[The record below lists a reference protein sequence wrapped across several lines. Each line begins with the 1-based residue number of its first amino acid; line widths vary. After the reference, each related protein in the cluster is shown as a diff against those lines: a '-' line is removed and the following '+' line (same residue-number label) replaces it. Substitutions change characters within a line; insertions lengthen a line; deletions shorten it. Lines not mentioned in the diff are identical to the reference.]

1 MSPETTQPSSA
12 SVAGDT
18 PTYDAIVIGAGF
30 GGLYALHHLRD
41 EMGLSVRS
49 FDGASDVGGTW
60 WYNRYPGA
68 RVDAPSSPFYAYT
81 FSQELVDEWEWPE
94 TQSTQADVL
103 AYIEF
108 VADRL
113 DLRKDIQFDTFV
125 TDARY
130 DEATQHWTIT
140 STDGELARA
149 RFLVCAIGAL
159 FVANKPDYP
168 GIDDFAGAIHHTGRW
183 PHEPVSFEGKRV
195 GVIGTGS
202 SGVQTIPEIAKTA
215 EHVTVFQ
222 RTPQYA
228 LPARNRPL
236 PKEDLEQ
243 YRRDWDEL
251 RTSMRKRGGWPFR
264 IEKHDPTDHTAAE
277 RWERFEEMWDR
288 GGMHLAINSFNGVY
302 VNEDLNE
309 EISEFVRTKIRSIVE
324 DPDTAD
330 KLMPSYPFGTK
341 RLILDNGYFEAYN
354 RDNVTLVDLRD
365 DPIESFTET
374 GVRTAEGEHP
384 IDILVLATGFDAV
397 SGSMLRLNPKGRGGV
412 PLADKWS
419 ERFDNNLGM
428 TIAGYPNLFMIHG
441 PGSPGVFFT
450 MPLGAELQ
458 TKWIESCIRHLDD
471 AGLGAME
478 ATEEAEATWGEEIN
492 AIANRTLYPRANS
505 WYMGA
510 NVPGKPRQFLGHLI
524 GSQYFNRLT
533 EVAEGGFDGFEFE
546 NRVS

>member
-1 MSPETTQPSSA
+1 MNA
-12 SVAGDT
+12 SGTEEPVGSN

-30 GGLYALHHLRD
+30 GGLYALYHLRD
-41 EMGLSVRS
+41 EMGLSVRA

-81 FSQELVDEWEWPE
+81 FSQELVDEWVWPE

-103 AYIEF
+103 AYVEH
-108 VADRL
+108 VADKF

-130 DEATQHWTIT
+130 DEDTQHWTIET
-140 STDGELARA
+140 EGGETATA
-149 RFLVCAIGAL
+149 RFLICAIGAL

-168 GIDDFAGAIHHTGRW
+168 GIDDFVGDIHHTGRW

-202 SGVQTIPEIAKTA
+202 SGVQAIPEIAKTA
-215 EHVTVFQ
+215 DHVTVFQ

-236 PKEDLEQ
+236 PQEDLKQ
-243 YRRDWDEL
+243 YRQEWDDL
-251 RTSMRKRGGWPFR
+251 RASMRYRGGWPF
-264 IEKHDPTDHTAAE
+264 PTSKLQAADHTFEE
-277 RWERFEEMWDR
+277 RQARYEEMWER
-288 GGMHLAINSFNGVY
+288 GGMHLAINSFTGVY
-302 VNEDLNE
+302 VDEELNE
-309 EISEFVRTKIRSIVE
+309 EISEFVRDKISGVVD
-324 DPDTAD
+324 DPETAQ

-341 RLILDNGYFEAYN
+341 RLILDNGYFETYN

-365 DPIESFTET
+365 DPIESFTDN
-374 GVRTAEGEHP
+374 GVRTAHGEHP
-384 IDILVLATGFDAV
+384 IDVLVLATGFDAV

-412 PLADKWS
+412 SLKEKWA
-419 ERFDNNLGM
+419 ERFDNHLGM

-441 PGSPGVFFT
+441 PGAPGVFFT

-458 TKWIESCIRHLDD
+458 TAWIDSCIRHLDD

-478 ATEEAEATWGEEIN
+478 ATEEAEVSWDAEIN
-492 AIANRTLYPRANS
+492 GIANRTLFPRTDS

-510 NVPGKPRQFLGHLI
+510 NIPGKPRQFLGHLM

-533 EVAEGGFDGFEFE
+533 EVAEGGFEDFVFEE
-546 NRVS
+546 RR